1 MIGKT
6 DMAARRNPSEGG
18 GGLRGRILAALETM
32 TPKLRGIG
40 ELALRDPEAFIRK
53 TSRELCLE
61 LGASE
66 PTLIRFC
73 KEMGYAGL
81 AAFRIDL
88 ALEGSGP
95 LSALVEPAVHE
106 RRSMNRAAKRRI
118 AARAAPLVA
127 GDSAILLDNGSSVES
142 FAEHLRDAAPL
153 TVMTTSL
160 PIASM
165 LMMQGRHEV
174 MLTGGRVRPDSLAL
188 VGGLAEQ
195 ALKGLRFD
203 SFVMGVYGIGKG
215 RIGGS
220 REDEARQTRAMAEA
234 ADRVI
239 LLADASKFSQPAL
252 YKVCDL
258 GRAAILVTD
267 LAPDHPAALE
277 AVQAGVEVISVHGQ
291 YEDEQE
297 TT

>member
-1 MIGKT
+1 MNGRT
-6 DMAARRNPSEGG
+6 DMATRRSPVEDGL
-18 GGLRGRILAALETM
+18 GLRGRILAALEAM
-32 TPKLRGIG
+32 TPKLRVIG

-88 ALEGSGP
+88 ALEGSAP

-106 RRSMNRAAKRRI
+106 RRSMNREAKRRI

-127 GDSAILLDNGSSVES
+127 EASAILLDNGSTVEA

-153 TVMTTSL
+153 TILTTSL

-165 LMMQGRHEV
+165 LMAQGRHEV

-188 VGGLAEQ
+188 VGELAER
-195 ALKGLRFD
+195 ALQGLRFD

-220 REDEARQTRAMAEA
+220 REDEARQTRAMTEA

-267 LAPDHPAALE
+267 LPPDHPAARE
-277 AVQAGVEVISVHGQ
+277 AAAAGVEVLSVHGQ
-291 YEDEQE
+291 DEEGQE